1 MLTISDAVDR
11 LQHLVKQIE
20 GEVGVTKTS
29 GSNALK
35 ESQHLREDWFN
46 KVQLHFDTIDIK
58 ISEFVNARL
67 ESLNRLKSRVE
78 IA

>member
-1 MLTISDAVDR
+1 MTIADALDR
-11 LQHLVKQIE
+11 LHHLVKQIE
-20 GEVGVTKTS
+20 GEVSVTQTS
-29 GSNALK
+29 GTHAMK